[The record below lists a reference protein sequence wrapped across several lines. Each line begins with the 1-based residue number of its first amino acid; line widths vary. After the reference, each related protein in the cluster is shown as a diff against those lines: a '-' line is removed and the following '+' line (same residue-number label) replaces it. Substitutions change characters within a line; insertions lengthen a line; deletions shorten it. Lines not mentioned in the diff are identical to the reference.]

1 MVWEDNSTF
10 YVFTEFFLTIQHLTG
25 TSNLYNEL
33 NIDVKICKRFCLTK
47 FQSSLCEKCPN
58 TEFILIRIFPYSD
71 WVRRF
76 TVWILVFS
84 HSMVKYGP
92 EKTSYLDTFHAVFTY
107 RFSDKKLAKGELIA
121 SQLPFH
127 ENFCENLKDFRL
139 ERRREDIYDFLH
151 TQYWTQ

>member
-1 MVWEDNSTF
+1 
-10 YVFTEFFLTIQHLTG
+10 
-25 TSNLYNEL
+25 
-33 NIDVKICKRFCLTK
+33 
-47 FQSSLCEKCPN
+47 
-58 TEFILIRIFPYSD
+58 
-71 WVRRF
+71 
-76 TVWILVFS
+76 
-84 HSMVKYGP
+84 MVKYGP

-151 TQYWTQ
+151 TQY